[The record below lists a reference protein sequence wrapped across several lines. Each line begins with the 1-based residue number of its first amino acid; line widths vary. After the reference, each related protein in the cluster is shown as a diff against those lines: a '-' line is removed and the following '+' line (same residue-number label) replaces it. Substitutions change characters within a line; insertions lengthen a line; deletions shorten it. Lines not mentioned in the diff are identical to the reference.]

1 MFIARKHLSRRR
13 LLRGTGVALAL
24 PLLDAMLPACT
35 ALAASA
41 ARPQSRFVAIYVPHG
56 KHMAQWTPAT
66 EGSGFALSPIL
77 QPLEPWREH
86 LNVYSGLTHASTGPR
101 DGEDAGGAEN
111 HNRAIAV
118 FLTGAHPLKGDTAFV
133 GPSADQVAAQALGQ
147 DTPLPSLELAVEPT
161 GLNCGSGFNCAYNN
175 TLAWKTATLP
185 LPMENNPQTVFEN
198 LFGDGGTPET
208 RARRRALSGSLLD
221 SLLEDVGSLTQ
232 QLSAADRADLD
243 LYLQEVREIERRAAL
258 IDARLS
264 GDLDLPDAPSGTPAD
279 FDAHL
284 GLLFD
289 LQILAF
295 KTGMTRIAT
304 LMLAREISNTV
315 YPGSGILEG
324 FHICSHHSHLEANKQ
339 KFARI
344 NTYHIAQLAKFA
356 KKLAETP
363 DGDGSLL
370 DNSIVL
376 YGSGLSDGNEHN
388 YDPLPVLT
396 LGKAAG
402 RLTTGRH
409 LPFAPQTPMANL
421 LLSLL
426 QALEVPVDRI
436 GDSTEPLAI

>member
-363 DGDGSLL
+363 DGDGTLL

-426 QALEVPVDRI
+426 QTLEVPVDRF